1 MEKITTT
8 TSPTRDKTE
17 CNQDRFE
24 FPDLISRKVVFE
36 VNEQFVTANAG
47 TILLAHMDRN
57 QKIMETFSEC
67 FVDHRRPEL
76 VEHSLES
83 LLRQRVYG
91 IAMGYEDL
99 NDHDRLRADPLLAAC
114 CGRNDVEGRNRS
126 PEDEGKPL
134 AGKSTLN
141 RLELSA
147 QDLDAKYK
155 KIKPKVDC
163 LEAFFI
169 EFFVDNLPKRTR
181 EVILDLDTTDDLIHG
196 DQEGSFYHAYYD
208 NYCYCPLYVFCGGMP
223 VVSKLRTGESEH
235 IEDTVEIMGQV
246 VKTLRKRFG
255 RSLKILLRADSGFSR
270 VELIRFCREEE
281 VDFLFGFGGNK
292 ILKRLVRETMRQA
305 QSMFE
310 YNKSENEKLYKEL
323 KYKPKTSGWKQ
334 EPKYRVVAKCEVN
347 EQGTN
352 TRFVMTSLPIGR
364 IEACGLY
371 EDIYCA
377 RGDMENRIKEQK
389 LDLKSDRT
397 STHWMASNQ
406 LRLWFSTLA
415 YLLVHRLR
423 SLIFQ
428 GTKWAKATC
437 ARIRLDFFKVAATV
451 KTSCRRVVVS
461 INAGYPYKEVWDLAL
476 GRLLQLKTKET

>member
-1 MEKITTT
+1 MQKLTTT

-36 VNEQFVTANAG
+36 ANEQFVTANAG
-47 TILLAHMDRN
+47 SILLAHMDRN

-67 FVDHRRPEL
+67 FVDHRRGEL

-126 PEDEGKPL
+126 VEDEGKPL
-134 AGKSTLN
+134 AGKSPLN

-147 QDLDAKYK
+147 QDLDTKYK
-155 KIKPKVDC
+155 KIRPKVDC
-163 LEAFFI
+163 LESFFI
-169 EFFVDNLPKRTR
+169 EFFVDNLPKRTK
-181 EVILDLDTTDDLIHG
+181 EVVLDLDTTDDLIHG
-196 DQEGSFYHAYYD
+196 MQEGSFYHAYYD

-235 IEDTVEIMGQV
+235 IQDTVEIMGRV
-246 VKTLRKRFG
+246 VKALRKRLG
-255 RSLKILLRADSGFSR
+255 RKLKILLRADSGFSR

-281 VDFLFGFGGNK
+281 VGFLFGFGGNK
-292 ILKRLVRETMRQA
+292 ILKRLTRETMSQA

-310 YNKSENEKLYKEL
+310 YNKSDKEKLYKEL
-323 KYKPKTSGWKQ
+323 KYKPQTSGWKE

-347 EQGTN
+347 EQGSN
-352 TRFVMTSLPIGR
+352 TRFVMTNLPVSR
-364 IEACGLY
+364 IEARGLY

-415 YLLVHRLR
+415 YLLVHRFR

-476 GRLLQLKTKET
+476 GRLLQLKT

>member
-1 MEKITTT
+1 MENLTAT

-36 VNEQFVTANAG
+36 ADEQFVTANAG
-47 TILLAHMDRN
+47 TILLAHLDRN

-67 FVDHRRPEL
+67 FVDHRRAEL

-126 PEDEGKPL
+126 GEDEGKPL
-134 AGKSTLN
+134 AGRSTLN

-169 EFFVDNLPKRTR
+169 DYFVDNLPKRTR
-181 EVILDLDTTDDLIHG
+181 EVVLDLDTTDDLIHG

-235 IEDTVEIMGQV
+235 IEDTVEIMGKV
-246 VKTLRKRFG
+246 VKALRRRFG
-255 RSLKILLRADSGFSR
+255 RKLKILWRGDSGFSR
-270 VELIRFCREEE
+270 VELIQFCREEK

-292 ILKRLVRETMRQA
+292 ILKRLVRGTLQQVQNML
-305 QSMFE
+305 E
-310 YNKSENEKLYKEL
+310 YNKSEKEKLYREL
-323 KYKPKTSGWKQ
+323 KYKPGTDGWKA
-334 EPKYRVVAKCEVN
+334 EPKYRIVAECEVN

-352 TRFVMTSLPIGR
+352 TRFVMTSLPISR
-364 IEACGLY
+364 IEARGLY

-397 STHWMASNQ
+397 STHWMAGNQ

-461 INAGYPYKEVWDLAL
+461 ITAGYPHKEVWDLVL
-476 GRLLQLKTKET
+476 GRLLQLKT

>member
-323 KYKPKTSGWKQ
+323 KYKPKTSGWKE

>member
-1 MEKITTT
+1 MQKLTTT
-8 TSPTRDKTE
+8 TSPTQDKTE

-36 VNEQFVTANAG
+36 ANEQFVTGNAG
-47 TILLAHMDRN
+47 GILLANIDRN
-57 QKIMETFSEC
+57 QKIIESFAEC
-67 FVDHRRPEL
+67 FVDHRRAEL

-83 LLRQRVYG
+83 LLRQRVYV

-114 CGRNDVEGRNRS
+114 CGRDDVEGRNRS

-147 QDLDAKYK
+147 QDPDCKYK
-155 KIKPKVDC
+155 KITPKVDC

-169 EFFVDNLPKRTR
+169 DYFVDNLPKRTK
-181 EVILDLDTTDDLIHG
+181 EVVLDLDTTDDLIHG
-196 DQEGSFYHAYYD
+196 DQEGNFYHAYYD

-223 VVSKLRTGESEH
+223 VVSRLRTAESEH
-235 IEDTVEIMGQV
+235 IEDTVEVMDKV
-246 VKTLRKRFG
+246 VKALRKRFG
-255 RSLKILLRADSGFSR
+255 HSLKILLRADSGFSR
-270 VELIRFCREEE
+270 VELIQFCREEE

-292 ILKRLVRETMRQA
+292 ILKRLVRGTMRQV
-305 QSMFE
+305 QGMFE
-310 YNKSENEKLYKEL
+310 YNKSENEKLYREL
-323 KYKPKTSGWKQ
+323 KYKPKTPGWKE

-352 TRFVMTSLPIGR
+352 TRFVMTSLPISR
-364 IEACGLY
+364 IDARGLY

-415 YLLVHRLR
+415 YLLIHRLR
-423 SLIFQ
+423 NLIFQ

-437 ARIRLDFFKVAATV
+437 SRIRLDFFKVAATV

-476 GRLLQLKTKET
+476 GRLLQLKT